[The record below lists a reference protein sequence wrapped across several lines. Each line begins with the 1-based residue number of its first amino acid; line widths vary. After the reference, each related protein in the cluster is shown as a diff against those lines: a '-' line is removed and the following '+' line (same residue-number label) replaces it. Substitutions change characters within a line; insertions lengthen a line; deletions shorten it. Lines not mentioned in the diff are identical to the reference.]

1 MTAIVTIGA
10 IIAVI
15 ASAGLGAVQ
24 GEIKSGLDQ
33 GLEKYADEGYGAY
46 QTACTYTFAAVAI
59 AVMLIVVL
67 AIL

>member
-1 MTAIVTIGA
+1 MTAIIAISA

-15 ASAGLGAVQ
+15 ASAGYGATQ
-24 GEIKSGLDQ
+24 GEHLATNGR
-33 GLEKYADEGYGAY
+33 DEGYGLR
-46 QTACTYTFAAVAI
+46 CTYTFAYVAI

>member
-1 MTAIVTIGA
+1 MTGIITAVLAIGA

-15 ASAGLGAVQ
+15 ASAGYGATQ
-24 GEIKSGLDQ
+24 GEHLATNGRDEDYGL
-33 GLEKYADEGYGAY
+33 
-46 QTACTYTFAAVAI
+46 ACTYTFAAVAI